1 MEPHTATVSVYKHV
15 NPMETDD
22 SQTESPQMTKVIHFD
37 LHSLSPDVKNE
48 NSSTQPINRDLDTN
62 DIAWEK
68 NCNATASKGIQK
80 LERLR

>member
-37 LHSLSPDVKNE
+37 LHSLSPDVENA
-48 NSSTQPINRDLDTN
+48 NSSIQPNHRDSYSN
-62 DIAWEK
+62 DIAWDK

-80 LERLR
+80 MERLR

>member
-1 MEPHTATVSVYKHV
+1 MEPNTATVSVYKHV

-48 NSSTQPINRDLDTN
+48 NSSTLPHHRDLDTN
-62 DIAWEK
+62 DIAWEN